1 MTGWGWTGDGMES
14 SRLERGLSA
23 AELAL
28 ETQEEEQAGSWSG
41 LRETGLGM
49 G

>member
-1 MTGWGWTGDGMES
+1 MES